1 LKKSELR
8 FDIDPSLFPK
18 IVKPVEIKQE
28 ENNPVTRPGKPPVLS
43 ISDEED
49 YGDPGIFDDLEFDHI
64 DNFTRQR
71 TNSRTLGN
79 PQRTN
84 SRVLGNTQRTSS
96 MVKSTQ
102 DYMGLEID
110 DALSEDGNSKLID
123 EPVQLPN
130 GKWSCRH
137 KCADKTKFV

>member
-1 LKKSELR
+1 M

-28 ENNPVTRPGKPPVLS
+28 QDKPVTGPGRPPAIS
-43 ISDEED
+43 ISDDDD

-79 PQRTN
+79 PP
-84 SRVLGNTQRTSS
+84 RTSS
-96 MVKSTQ
+96 MVKSAQ
-102 DYMGLEID
+102 EYLGLETD
-110 DALSEDGNSKLID
+110 DALSEDGSMKLID
-123 EPVQLPN
+123 EPMQLPN

-137 KCADKTKFV
+137 KCADKTKFVQTLDFFWFER